1 MTVRCSN
8 ILLDRYRE
16 DLEVYSGCSMCMQ
29 RKHLKSNMTYPPRLP
44 GGWRCCPCSHQCPAE
59 LVGSSMCNP
68 QGCGAGWHLTKHRNM
83 QDQNEGLRG
92 ACNTHK
98 AAGLRLALSKLRIR
112 PWGHARED
120 HLSSKKCFRCRPLGF
135 ECSRPPEGR
144 MPRQIADFYHSIYVQ
159 IFTMLFRV
167 CSLT

>member
-1 MTVRCSN
+1 MYAGEASQEQHD
-8 ILLDRYRE
+8 I
-16 DLEVYSGCSMCMQ
+16 
-29 RKHLKSNMTYPPRLP
+29 PPRLP
-44 GGWRCCPCSHQCPAE
+44 CGWRCCPCSRQCPAE

-92 ACNTHK
+92 TCNTHK

-120 HLSSKKCFRCRPLGF
+120 HLSSKKCFRCKPLGF

-144 MPRQIADFYHSIYVQ
+144 MPRQIADFYHGIYVQ
-159 IFTMLFRV
+159 IFTMLFMCV
-167 CSLT
+167 FINIKQITMCPGDYESPQ